1 MELKKSMVLSLLA
14 CTAVFSATIFSP
26 GIVQAEEAAAS
37 GETTAAAPADAA
49 AIVQQEAQKNGYT
62 YTSER
67 LPLNKDVNKVK
78 LHIGTWEK
86 EEDTFT
92 IRMAVQEDDLFTF

>member
-1 MELKKSMVLSLLA
+1 MIISPYKTTATWRSVFKSFNV
-14 CTAVFSATIFSP
+14 
-26 GIVQAEEAAAS
+26 EEADPVVVYEIAGLDTNLQPLIEYDGRFYSMKAV
-37 GETTAAAPADAA
+37 G
-49 AIVQQEAQKNGYT
+49 NT

-92 IRMAVQEDDLFTF
+92 IKMAVQEDDLFTF